1 MRAVPAAE
9 EIGAQDAHLAVEV
22 YLHRLRAGIA
32 AMAAA
37 MGGLDA
43 LVFTGGVGE
52 NAPSIRQRAAEG
64 LRFLGVEVDPDQNQ
78 ANGGDRNIASDKAS
92 VHTLVIAARED
103 FQIAHETRQVLQQG
117 ITPTE
122 S

>member
-1 MRAVPAAE
+1 
-9 EIGAQDAHLAVEV
+9 
-22 YLHRLRAGIA
+22 
-32 AMAAA
+32 MAAA
-37 MGGLDA
+37 LGGLDA

-64 LRFLGVEVDPDQNQ
+64 LQFLGVTVNPDQNR
-78 ANGGDRNIASDKAS
+78 ANDGDRNIASDEAS

-103 FQIAHETRQVLQQG
+103 LQIAHETRQLLQPG
-117 ITPTE
+117 MTPTG